1 MRARH
6 EITRKFAQQYAAAEK
21 GAKSKLLDEVCA
33 ITGWSRDN
41 ARRQLKSAL
50 KPRRVGTRK
59 RKPRALKYSEQAITV
74 LQRVWAFAGGISGK
88 YLAAT
93 MELQLMLLEAHGEL
107 VPGTGGYS
115 DRVCDELLA
124 MSPATIDRYLAPA
137 RAKDPLRGITTTT
150 PGPLLR
156 NSITV
161 RKAGDEIEQV
171 PGFFEGDTVAHCGPV
186 LKGEFARTLDMTDMH
201 TGWTYTRSIRNN
213 AHLHLRDALD
223 RFIADTP
230 FEVTG
235 VDFDNGSEFINYNVI
250 GWAAELDIYFTR
262 SRPYK
267 KNDQAT
273 VESKNNQI
281 VRRYGFY
288 WRYDTAPQLKLLNE
302 LWPLVNDRHNF
313 LTPTKKPIGW
323 DTDGKGRRRRVYD
336 TLATPFDRVLRSGVL
351 TSEKAAELTAYRDSL
366 NPAHIAR
373 EIDRIQQRLTW
384 LAADKTRKLEAAE
397 YAKQPDATAGV
408 KPARPRTKQAG

>member
-6 EITRKFAQQYAAAEK
+6 EITRKFARQYAAAEK

-41 ARRQLKSAL
+41 ARRQLKAAL

-74 LQRVWAFAGGISGK
+74 LQRVWAFTGGISGK

-124 MSPATIDRYLAPA
+124 MSPATIDRYLAPT

-171 PGFFEGDTVAHCGPV
+171 PGFFEGDTVAHCGPT
-186 LKGEFARTLDMTDMH
+186 LKGEFARTVNLTDVH
-201 TGWTYTRSIRNN
+201 TGWVFTRTIRNN
-213 AHLHLRDALD
+213 AHTH
-223 RFIADTP
+223 I
-230 FEVTG
+230 
-235 VDFDNGSEFINYNVI
+235 
-250 GWAAELDIYFTR
+250 
-262 SRPYK
+262 
-267 KNDQAT
+267 
-273 VESKNNQI
+273 
-281 VRRYGFY
+281 
-288 WRYDTAPQLKLLNE
+288 
-302 LWPLVNDRHNF
+302 
-313 LTPTKKPIGW
+313 
-323 DTDGKGRRRRVYD
+323 
-336 TLATPFDRVLRSGVL
+336 
-351 TSEKAAELTAYRDSL
+351 LTAL
-366 NPAHIAR
+366 
-373 EIDRIQQRLTW
+373 Q
-384 LAADKTRKLEAAE
+384 AAVDVACCGDVGQWALLR
-397 YAKQPDATAGV
+397 
-408 KPARPRTKQAG
+408 

>member
-1 MRARH
+1 MGSGLSMRATH
-6 EITRKFAQQYAAAEK
+6 EITRKFARQYAAAEK

-41 ARRQLKSAL
+41 ARRQLKAAL

-74 LQRVWAFAGGISGK
+74 LQQVWAFAGGISGK
-88 YLAAT
+88 YLTAT
-93 MELQLMLLEAHGEL
+93 MELQLMLLETHGEL

-150 PGPLLR
+150 SGPLLR

-336 TLATPFDRVLRSGVL
+336 TLVNRPGFRSV
-351 TSEKAAELTAYRDSL
+351 
-366 NPAHIAR
+366 
-373 EIDRIQQRLTW
+373 
-384 LAADKTRKLEAAE
+384 LEARME
-397 YAKQPDATAGV
+397 HDEPEVFSRDA
-408 KPARPRTKQAG
+408 

>member
-1 MRARH
+1 MRATH
-6 EITRKFAQQYAAAEK
+6 EITRKFARQYAAAEK

-41 ARRQLKSAL
+41 ARRQLKAAL

-88 YLAAT
+88 YLTAT
-93 MELQLMLLEAHGEL
+93 MELQLMLLETHGEL

-150 PGPLLR
+150 SGPLLR

-373 EIDRIQQRLTW
+373 EIDRLQQRLTW

-408 KPARPRTKQAG
+408 KPARPRAKQAG